1 MAVGWA
7 SDTAVQDQIDDT
19 INDEIRRAQSKL
31 YHGESRKYCEECGE
45 PIPEASRKALPGVR
59 LCIHCQEEEADKHA
73 KRFELY
79 NRRGS
84 KDSQLK

>member
-7 SDTAVQDQIDDT
+7 GDSAVTDQIEDT
-19 INDEIRRAQSKL
+19 IQDEIARARRNLRQGPGL
-31 YHGESRKYCEECGE
+31 VFCEECGE
-45 PIPEASRKALPGVR
+45 QIPEARRRAVPGVR
-59 LCIHCQEEEADKHA
+59 LCIHCQEEADKRNGPTA
-73 KRFELY
+73 LY

>member
-1 MAVGWA
+1 MAIGW
-7 SDTAVQDQIDDT
+7 SKDGAVQDQIEDS
-19 INDEIRRAQSKL
+19 IKDEILRAQSKL
-31 YHGESRKYCEECGE
+31 YTGESRKYCEECGE
-45 PIPEASRKALPGVR
+45 EIPEARRMALPGVK
-59 LCIHCQEEEADKHA
+59 LCIRCQEEADKHA

>member
-45 PIPEASRKALPGVR
+45 PIPEARHKALPGVR
-59 LCIHCQEEEADKHA
+59 LAFIA
-73 KRFELY
+73 KKKPTNTPSALSFITAAAAKIA
-79 NRRGS
+79 N
-84 KDSQLK
+84 

>member
-1 MAVGWA
+1 MALGWA
-7 SDTAVQDQIDDT
+7 IDTAVQDQIDNT
-19 INDEIRRAQSKL
+19 ITYEIRPAQSKL

-45 PIPEASRKALPGVR
+45 PIPEARHKALPGVR
-59 LCIHCQEEEADKHA
+59 LCIHCQEEADKHA